1 MTRAEGPGYG
11 RRAKPLGAMRVP
23 CGMMLRFC
31 RRVVLGSGVAVLVFS
46 AAGGLAAQGIGNAPT
61 VAPAPM
67 VDQPLAP
74 VANDTPDERPSD
86 QHVWVPGHWRWSE
99 GAYVWESGRW
109 TVPPAAGAIWQGPEW
124 QRQTNG
130 YVLKEGNWLAGN
142 VSAPAPA
149 AVTSPAPAV
158 GQVVRAAPTS
168 PTQVVVA
175 APTRPAPDVVVV
187 MAPPAPRREVVLV
200 RPSPRHVWVPG
211 YWSWRGGRHVWIAG
225 HYTLPPR
232 GYVAWVEPRWERRG
246 GGYFFVEGSWRR

>member
-1 MTRAEGPGYG
+1 MAEV
-11 RRAKPLGAMRVP
+11 RVP
-23 CGMMLRFC
+23 SGMMLRFC
-31 RRVVLGSGVAVLVFS
+31 RRVVLSSGVAVLVFS
-46 AAGGLAAQGIGNAPT
+46 AAGSLAAQGIGNAPT

-86 QHVWVPGHWRWSE
+86 QHVWVPGHWRWHE
-99 GAYVWESGRW
+99 GAYVWETGRW

-124 QRQTNG
+124 QRQANG

-142 VSAPAPA
+142 ASAA
-149 AVTSPAPAV
+149 TPAPAV
-158 GQVVRAAPTS
+158 GQVVRAAPST

-211 YWSWRGGRHVWIAG
+211 YWAWRGGRHVWIAG